1 MVGFTKPTQPSTEEI
16 ASVARDPMVPLYT
29 TTLTPADDTLKARGS
44 GKGVGLYDEIRRDS
58 HAFAVLQKR
67 KLEVIS
73 REWQVMPASD
83 RLKDKKAAE
92 LVETQLKGFAFDR
105 VCRGLMGAVLK
116 GFAVGEV
123 IWELRGGIW
132 TAASIKVR
140 KQRRFRFTAAGDL
153 RLLTR
158 ESGLDGIELPPRK
171 FVVHRHSIDDDDDD
185 PYGLGLGTVLFWPA
199 WFKRQVLANWLK
211 AAERFAAPSVV
222 AKYPGDFDQERM
234 QQLLSVIRQ
243 LSTDAGMAVP
253 ASVEVD
259 LLEAARGGGGD
270 AFEGLSR
277 YLDEMMSEAVL
288 GETLSTN
295 SGQRGARSLG
305 EIHNEVRIAIAKADS
320 DLLSAT
326 LNETLIKWIVELNM
340 PGSAPPTVWRD
351 FSEAEDLNEKVK
363 RDKAIHE
370 MGYRP
375 QSVDYINDTYGGD
388 WVERVPEPSPEILP
402 PPAGRPGAESAV
414 RALFADRTPADADPA
429 QQLAD
434 QLAEL
439 ARPAIDAMLEE
450 VRAAFAEATGYDDL
464 AERLLGLGLAPD
476 RLAAVLEPAIAV
488 AELTGQAEV
497 IDEAA

>member
-1 MVGFTKPTQPSTEEI
+1 MAAPAREEI

-29 TTLTPADDTLKARGS
+29 TTLSPADETLKARGG
-44 GKGVGLYDEIRRDS
+44 GKGVGIYDEIRRDS

-105 VCRGLMGAVLK
+105 VCSGLMGAVLK

-123 IWELRGGIW
+123 IWDLRGGIW
-132 TAASIKVR
+132 TAANVKIR
-140 KQRRFRFTAAGDL
+140 KQRRFRFTADGGL

-158 ESGLDGIELPPRK
+158 DSGHDGIDLPDRK

-199 WFKRQVLANWLK
+199 WFKRQVLANWLR
-211 AAERFAAPSVV
+211 AAERFASPTVKAT
-222 AKYPGDFDQERM
+222 YPGDYDEARQK
-234 QQLLSVIRQ
+234 QLLSVIRQ
-243 LSTDAGMAVP
+243 LSSDAGMAVP
-253 ASVEVD
+253 ASIEVD
-259 LLEAARGGGGD
+259 LIESARAGGGD
-270 AFEGLSR
+270 AFESLSR

-295 SGQRGARSLG
+295 SGERGARSLG

-326 LNETLIKWIVELNM
+326 LNETLVKWIVELNM
-340 PGSAPPTVWRD
+340 PGSAPPAVWRD

-375 QSVDYINDTYGGD
+375 ESVDYINETYGGE
-388 WVERVPEPSPEILP
+388 WIEKPAEPPPETLP
-402 PPAGRPGAESAV
+402 APAGRLGAKAAV
-414 RALFADRTPADADPA
+414 AALFADHPPTDADPA

-439 ARPAIDAMLEE
+439 ARPAIDAMVED

-464 AERLLGLGLAPD
+464 AERLAWGKVLRSVMGRASMSARSPIE
-476 RLAAVLEPAIAV
+476 RLP
-488 AELTGQAEV
+488 GRP
-497 IDEAA
+497 